1 MQHRLIVVTDRHGC
15 PRPLVDQVALAL
27 RGGPFALVLR
37 DKDLPWEERHRL
49 AAEIG
54 MVVAEYGGV
63 LIVADPEGPVTAAH
77 LSSKYA
83 VPDPRPVLVGRS
95 VHAGEL
101 IDPGLDYC
109 TYSPVWA
116 TDSKP
121 GYGPAI
127 GPAALADVCA
137 ASPVPVYAL
146 GGVNGP
152 DRALAAREAGAAGVA
167 VMGMVMRAEDPEH
180 EIRALRGAL
189 V

>member
-1 MQHRLIVVTDRHGC
+1 MQHRLIVVTDRRDC
-15 PRPLVDQVALAL
+15 PRPLAEQVALAL
-27 RGGPFALVLR
+27 RGGPFALILR

-49 AAEIG
+49 AAGIG
-54 MVVAEYGGV
+54 MLVAEAGGV
-63 LIVADPEGPVTAAH
+63 LIVADPEGPVAAAH
-77 LSSKYA
+77 LSA
-83 VPDPRPVLVGRS
+83 ARPVPDPRPVLVGRS
-95 VHAGEL
+95 VHTGEP
-101 IDPGLDYC
+101 IDPALDYV

-127 GPAALADVCA
+127 GPAALARTCA

-167 VMGMVMRAEDPEH
+167 VMGAVMRADDPEH
-180 EIRALRGAL
+180 AIRALRGAL